1 MDIVQCHEYL
11 QTFRIVRPQIQLGVL
26 VIIPLTWTL
35 REQYAVANS
44 GPGNR
49 PCRTPFGR
57 PLLMGPEAT
66 YAGSS
71 KSHLLVE
78 KTQIIF

>member
-1 MDIVQCHEYL
+1 MDIVQCQESL
-11 QTFRIVRPQIQLGVL
+11 QAFRIVRPQNPLGVF

-35 REQYAVANS
+35 REQYPVANS
-44 GPGNR
+44 GPGNW

-66 YAGSS
+66 YVGPE
-71 KSHLLVE
+71 LP
-78 KTQIIF
+78 